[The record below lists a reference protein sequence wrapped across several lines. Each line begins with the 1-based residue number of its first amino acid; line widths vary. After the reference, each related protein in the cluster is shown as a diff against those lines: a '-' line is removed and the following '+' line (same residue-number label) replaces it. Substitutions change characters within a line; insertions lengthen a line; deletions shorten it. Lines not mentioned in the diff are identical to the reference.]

1 MMRTIGRH
9 LQFAARH
16 AVAKAAVLSFG
27 MLASIAA
34 CGQSSGFGA
43 GIILGEPTGI
53 SLKGWI
59 SADRAVD
66 GAVAWSLLESGY
78 FSVHADYLFH
88 NMDLIH
94 LAKGKMPLYY
104 GPGLRMRTWHN
115 GYYRDRHHYSE
126 RTGLSLGV
134 RFPVGLAYLPA
145 KGPVDIFLELVPG
158 LELAPATWF
167 DITGAIGAR
176 YWF

>member
-1 MMRTIGRH
+1 MRTT
-9 LQFAARH
+9 LLCLAFAAGTCIH
-16 AVAKAAVLSFG
+16 A
-27 MLASIAA
+27 
-34 CGQSSGFGA
+34 QSSGFGA

-53 SLKGWI
+53 SLKGWL

-66 GAVAWSLLESGY
+66 GAVAWSLLEGGY

-94 LAKGKMPLYY
+94 LKKGKMPLYY
-104 GPGLRMRTWHN
+104 GPGLRMRTWN
-115 GYYRDRHHYSE
+115 SGRYRDRHHYDGG
-126 RTGLSLGV
+126 TGMSLGV

-145 KGPVDIFLELVPG
+145 KGPVDLFLELVPG
-158 LELAPATWF
+158 LELIPATWF
-167 DITGAIGAR
+167 DISGAIGAR